1 MKVRDTLP
9 RNNPEPGTQFQG
21 QVITD
26 LLKSS
31 TDPSIKSST
40 HIIMNYE
47 SLGGK
52 KRIYEFITTNK
63 REERKT
69 SSQQNAE

>member
-1 MKVRDTLP
+1 MKVMDTLP
-9 RNNPEPGTQFQG
+9 RNNPELGT

-31 TDPSIKSST
+31 TDPRIKSST

-47 SLGGK
+47 SLGEK
-52 KRIYEFITTNK
+52 KRI
-63 REERKT
+63 
-69 SSQQNAE
+69 